1 MTYTDCVECGKA
13 ISSSR
18 QIAIQDADTCSE
30 CEKKRVSQA
39 EKDFIAKQFLLVEQN
54 KPRYGAFL

>member
-1 MTYTDCVECGKA
+1 MTYSDCVECGKA

-39 EKDFIAKQFLLVEQN
+39 ISQAEKDFIAKQFLLIE
-54 KPRYGAFL
+54 

>member
-1 MTYTDCVECGKA
+1 MTYADCVECGKA

-18 QIAIQDADTCSE
+18 QIAIQGADTCAE

-39 EKDFIAKQFLLVEQN
+39 EKDFIARQFLLIE
-54 KPRYGAFL
+54 